1 MPAIAVFII
10 VFPVL
15 AIIAACIETKGQQS
29 AQARAEYASAA
40 AKAARDADRERR
52 AEEARRRTEARQA
65 VQLEIAREK
74 RRAAE
79 LSLEARKLERGGAPA
94 PAPRALKVPKAVKAP
109 SISKYTGID
118 PVPCML
124 ARKLSD
130 RPEAVTG
137 QAFTITEKLD
147 GVRCVSVVR
156 AGSVEMFTR
165 GGAPIEGCAEILP
178 ELSRLPEGMYDG
190 ELLPLRRPGV
200 TAAENFKEAARIVR
214 TSGVKRGLVYHI
226 FDLLPLPE
234 WDERTTSR
242 PYAQRRAALE
252 ALPASAHVR
261 PLPALYR
268 GTDAAQ
274 IAQQLDAQRAAGG
287 EGIMINLDRAPY
299 HFGRCADLLKVKVTQ
314 DADLMITGV
323 NPGTGKNAGSLGSLT
338 VDYKGGPVRVSS
350 GIPAALR
357 RAIWADP
364 SAYLGRVVTVSF
376 LAETCDR
383 TGKKSLR
390 SPAFVDLREPGKLV
404 SYN

>member
-94 PAPRALKVPKAVKAP
+94 PAPRALKAPKAVKAP

-147 GVRCVSVVR
+147 GVRCVSIVR

-214 TSGVKRGLVYHI
+214 TWCITFSTCCPSRSGTSARPPAPTPSAAPPWRPCPPPPTCG
-226 FDLLPLPE
+226 P
-234 WDERTTSR
+234 SR
-242 PYAQRRAALE
+242 PSTGAQT
-252 ALPASAHVR
+252 P
-261 PLPALYR
+261 P
-268 GTDAAQ
+268 
-274 IAQQLDAQRAAGG
+274 
-287 EGIMINLDRAPY
+287 
-299 HFGRCADLLKVKVTQ
+299 
-314 DADLMITGV
+314 
-323 NPGTGKNAGSLGSLT
+323 
-338 VDYKGGPVRVSS
+338 
-350 GIPAALR
+350 
-357 RAIWADP
+357 
-364 SAYLGRVVTVSF
+364 
-376 LAETCDR
+376 
-383 TGKKSLR
+383 R
-390 SPAFVDLREPGKLV
+390 SPSNWTPSGPRAGRA
-404 SYN
+404 S